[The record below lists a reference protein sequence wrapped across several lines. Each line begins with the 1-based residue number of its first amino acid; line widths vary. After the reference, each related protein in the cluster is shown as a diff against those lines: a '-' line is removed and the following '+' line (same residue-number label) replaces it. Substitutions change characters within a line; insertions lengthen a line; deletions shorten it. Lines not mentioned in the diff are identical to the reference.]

1 MQTMRLNEFHH
12 YCKDLLFMDDFV
24 AIDPSQ
30 NGIQVERQEQ
40 ELKKLV
46 FAVDASLQTFR
57 QAAEMGADL
66 IFVHHGIFWGHE
78 SVLTGAHYQRIRF
91 LLEHDMALYAV
102 HLPLDAHAELGN
114 NSRMAAA
121 LGIPAP
127 EPFGW
132 YKGRSIGFKGTLP
145 DSVDLDEVLRRL
157 GIDSEDCNAVLPFGA
172 PDIRSVGII
181 SGGSSRDI
189 RQAIDE
195 NLDLFISGEGDHT
208 IYHEAQ
214 ENRINML
221 AVGHYASETWGVS
234 AMAEQVARDTG
245 LETHFIDIPT
255 GL

>member
-1 MQTMRLNEFHH
+1 
-12 YCKDLLFMDDFV
+12 MDDFA
-24 AIDPSQ
+24 AIDPSR
-30 NGIQVERQEQ
+30 NGIQVERREP

-57 QAAEMGADL
+57 QAAELGADL
-66 IFVHHGIFWGHE
+66 VFVHHGIFWGRE
-78 SVLTGAHYQRIRF
+78 SVLTGAHYRRVRF
-91 LLEHDMALYAV
+91 LMEHDIALYAA
-102 HLPLDAHAELGN
+102 HLPLDAHPELGN
-114 NSRMAAA
+114 NGCMAAA
-121 LGIPAP
+121 LGLSAA

-132 YKGRSIGFKGTLP
+132 YKGRSIGFKGVLP
-145 DSVDLDEVLRRL
+145 EPLELEEVLLRL
-157 GIDSEDCNAVLPFGA
+157 DIEMADCNAVLPFGR
-172 PDIRSVGII
+172 PEIRTVGII

-189 RQAIDE
+189 RQAIEED
-195 NLDLFISGEGDHT
+195 LDLFISGEGDHT

-234 AMAEQVARDTG
+234 AMAERVARDTG